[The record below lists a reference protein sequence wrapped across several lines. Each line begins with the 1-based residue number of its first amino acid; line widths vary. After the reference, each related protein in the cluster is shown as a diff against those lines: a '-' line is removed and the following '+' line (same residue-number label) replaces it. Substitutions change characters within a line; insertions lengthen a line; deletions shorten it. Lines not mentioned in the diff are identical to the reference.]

1 MVVKVYRISESKSI
15 VAVIGPKMMNYLKA
29 ITLIDFITD
38 IVTFVFDKN
47 RRER

>member
-1 MVVKVYRISESKSI
+1 MVTKVYEISELKSL
-15 VAVIGPKMMNYLKA
+15 VAVIGPERMNYPKA
-29 ITLIDFITD
+29 FTLVDCIAD